1 MRTCAKC
8 SGVILNKMQS
18 MSKQA
23 LIDMLRFVESQTAF
37 IIKTT
42 VRISNYQDFLNS
54 DDGMVL
60 FNSTCMCLQTIGE
73 TIRQVDDRTHGC
85 LFSHYPEIPW
95 RQIIGMRNI
104 ISHEYLSIDPELI
117 YDITSKELPP
127 LLASLHQILIDIDAG
142 LRNKELGE

>member
-1 MRTCAKC
+1 MRTCVKC
-8 SGVILNKMQS
+8 SGIILNKMQS
-18 MSKQA
+18 TSKQA
-23 LIDMLRFVESQTAF
+23 LIDMLRFVES
-37 IIKTT
+37 
-42 VRISNYQDFLNS
+42 
-54 DDGMVL
+54 
-60 FNSTCMCLQTIGE
+60 
-73 TIRQVDDRTHGC
+73 

>member
-8 SGVILNKMQS
+8 SGIILNKMQS

-95 RQIIGMRNI
+95 RQ
-104 ISHEYLSIDPELI
+104 LI

>member
-1 MRTCAKC
+1 
-8 SGVILNKMQS
+8 
-18 MSKQA
+18 
-23 LIDMLRFVESQTAF
+23 
-37 IIKTT
+37 
-42 VRISNYQDFLNS
+42 
-54 DDGMVL
+54 
-60 FNSTCMCLQTIGE
+60 MCLLTIGE

-85 LFSHYPEIPW
+85 LFSHYSEIPW

>member
-8 SGVILNKMQS
+8 SGIILNKMQS
-18 MSKQA
+18 TSKQA
-23 LIDMLRFVESQTAF
+23 LIDMLRFVE
-37 IIKTT
+37 
-42 VRISNYQDFLNS
+42 R
-54 DDGMVL
+54 
-60 FNSTCMCLQTIGE
+60 QTIGE

-95 RQIIGMRNI
+95 KQIIGMRNI
-104 ISHEYLSIDPELI
+104 ILHEYLSIDPELI

>member
-8 SGVILNKMQS
+8 SGIILNKMQS
-18 MSKQA
+18 TSKQA

-42 VRISNYQDFLNS
+42 VRISNYQGFSQFRRWHGIIQFDVYVPANY
-54 DDGMVL
+54 
-60 FNSTCMCLQTIGE
+60 GE

-104 ISHEYLSIDPELI
+104 ILHEYLSIDPELI

>member
-1 MRTCAKC
+1 
-8 SGVILNKMQS
+8 MQS
-18 MSKQA
+18 TSKQA

-42 VRISNYQDFLNS
+42 VRINNYQDFL
-54 DDGMVL
+54 
-60 FNSTCMCLQTIGE
+60 NSTCMCLQTISE

>member
-8 SGVILNKMQS
+8 SGIILNKMQS
-18 MSKQA
+18 TSKQA

-73 TIRQVDDRTHGC
+73 NRSDQVDDRTHGA
-85 LFSHYPEIPW
+85 FSLIIPKY
-95 RQIIGMRNI
+95 RGDK
-104 ISHEYLSIDPELI
+104 L
-117 YDITSKELPP
+117 
-127 LLASLHQILIDIDAG
+127 
-142 LRNKELGE
+142 